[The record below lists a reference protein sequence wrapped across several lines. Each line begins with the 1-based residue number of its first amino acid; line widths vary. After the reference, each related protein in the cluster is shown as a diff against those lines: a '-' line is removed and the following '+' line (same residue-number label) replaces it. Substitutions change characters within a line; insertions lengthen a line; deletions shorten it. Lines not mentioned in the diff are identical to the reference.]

1 MHKPR
6 FLDQLAME
14 LGDRD
19 AFSVGFA
26 RGRRAFQPQH
36 VEPKWARDRDANI
49 KHIKLEVRLDFDAKK
64 ITGTAT
70 HRLSAIAGPLER
82 LEFDATELEIRAVRA
97 SAFRAGGEPASFE
110 SCDGKLR
117 IALPR
122 AIGTGEEIEIA
133 IDYAGQPRRG
143 LYFVGPDPEYPNKPR
158 QAWTQGEDEDS
169 RYWFPCY
176 DYPNNRTTSEIVAT
190 VPEQFTAISNGA
202 LVGTSSDA
210 TAKTRTFHWRH
221 DVPHS
226 AYLITLA
233 AGEFAMIEERAGS
246 VPVTYY
252 VAPGREDDAR
262 RAFGNTPKMIQ
273 FFERVIGVPYPYAK
287 YAQVAVSD
295 FIFGGMENTSATTQ
309 TDSTLHDARA
319 HLDFKSDP
327 LVAHELAHQ
336 WWGDLLTCRDWAHAW
351 LNEGFATY
359 FEALWCE
366 ENLGADEFAWNVRQ
380 DREGYLDED
389 ANHYRRPIVCN
400 RYRTP
405 IELFDRHLYEKGS
418 LVLHMIRRVSG
429 DDLFFKSLNLYCT
442 RHRGANVITQD
453 LQRAFEDT
461 TGRNLDFFFDQW
473 VYKEGHP
480 EIEVSSSFDDK
491 KKLLSV
497 TVKQTHKTG
506 DTIASA
512 FSFPVTIALMD
523 AQGRET
529 RHRVEIKDREQVFN
543 FVMDKAPKAV
553 RFDPE
558 HDILKTL
565 KHKRGREALETELR
579 HAPEA
584 IGRGAAARELGV
596 EGSPQ
601 ASAAIRDAMLTD
613 KFWGV
618 QADAAAALGTIR
630 TAAALDA
637 LLEGL
642 KLPHPKARRAVVR
655 ALGNF
660 RGDARAASA
669 LAGIVA
675 TGDASYFV
683 EAEAVLALGKT
694 RDERAFAH
702 LSEALGRDSY
712 LEVIR
717 THAIAGMAE
726 LRDERAIDIA
736 REFSAYGRPPRARVA
751 AVGALARFA
760 ALKDNRRAEILDF
773 MTPLADDREFMVRMR
788 IPSAFAEIGDPR
800 ALPALRRLADR
811 DLDGRVQRHASDA
824 IASIGEGRSRVEEG
838 QRLRED
844 LDKLRDDNKKLQERL
859 EKVEA
864 LARDKPVDQG

>member
-19 AFSVGFA
+19 AFSVAFA
-26 RGRRAFQPQH
+26 RGRRAFQPQY
-36 VEPKWARDRDANI
+36 VEAKWARDRAANI
-49 KHIKLEVRLDFDAKK
+49 KHIKLEVTLDFDAKK

-82 LEFDATELEIRAVRA
+82 LEFDASELDINAVRA
-97 SAFRAGGEPASFE
+97 GAGGEPASFE
-110 SCDGKLR
+110 TSDGKLR
-117 IALPR
+117 IALPL
-122 AIGTGEEIEIA
+122 ALGAGEEIEIA

-202 LVGTSSDA
+202 LVGTSSDGA
-210 TAKTRTFHWRH
+210 AKTRTFHWRH

-252 VAPGREDDAR
+252 FAPGREDDAR
-262 RAFGNTPKMIQ
+262 RAFGDTPKMIQ

-380 DREGYLDED
+380 DREAYLDED
-389 ANHYRRPIVCN
+389 TNHYRRPIVCN

-506 DTIASA
+506 DTIVSA

-523 AQGRET
+523 ADGRET

-584 IGRGAAARELGV
+584 IGRAAAARELGT
-596 EGSPQ
+596 EGSRQ
-601 ASAAIRDAMLTD
+601 ATVLLRDAMLTD

-630 TAAALDA
+630 TTAARDA

-660 RGDARAASA
+660 RGDAQAAAA

-675 TGDASYFV
+675 AGDESYFV

-811 DLDGRVQRHASDA
+811 DLDGRMQRHASDA

>member
-6 FLDQLAME
+6 FLDQLARE
-14 LGDRD
+14 LGDAD
-19 AFSVGFA
+19 AFTIVSA
-26 RGRRAFQPQH
+26 RGRRAFQPEH
-36 VEPKWARDRDANI
+36 VEAKWARDRAANI
-49 KHIKLEVRLDFDAKK
+49 SHIKLEVALDFEAKK
-64 ITGTAT
+64 ISGTAT

-82 LEFDATELEIRAVRA
+82 IEFDAAEMEIRAVRA
-97 SAFRAGGEPASFE
+97 GGEPATFE
-110 SCDGKLR
+110 TSDSKLR
-117 IALPR
+117 ISMPR
-122 AIGTGEEIEIA
+122 ALGAGEEIDIA
-133 IDYAGQPRRG
+133 IDYSAQPRRG
-143 LYFVGPDPEYPNKPR
+143 LYFVGPDAGYPNKNR

-176 DYPNNRTTSEIVAT
+176 DYPNNRTTSEVIAT
-190 VPEQFTAISNGA
+190 VPERFTAVSNGA
-202 LVGTSSDA
+202 LVGTTA
-210 TAKTRTFHWRH
+210 NAAAKTRTWHWRH

-226 AYLITLA
+226 AYLMTLA
-233 AGEFAMIEERAGS
+233 AGEFTLIEDRAGDT
-246 VPVTYY
+246 PVTYY
-252 VAPGREDDAR
+252 VAPGREEDAR

-319 HLDFKSDP
+319 HLDHKSDP

-366 ENLGADEFAWNVRQ
+366 ENLGADEFAWNMRQ
-380 DREGYLDED
+380 DREGYLDE
-389 ANHYRRPIVCN
+389 ASNHYRRPIVCN

-418 LVLHMIRRVSG
+418 LVLHMLRRITG
-429 DDLFFKSLNLYCT
+429 DHLFFKALNLYCT
-442 RHRGANVITQD
+442 RHRGGNVITQD
-453 LQRAFEDT
+453 LQRAFEET

-506 DTIASA
+506 DGIVSA
-512 FSFPVTIALMD
+512 FSFPVTIALRD
-523 AQGRET
+523 AEGRET
-529 RHRVEIKDREQVFN
+529 RHRVEIKEREHGFT
-543 FVMDKAPKAV
+543 FSLDKAPKAV

-558 HDILKTL
+558 YDILKTL

-584 IGRGAAARELGV
+584 IGRAAAARELGN

-601 ASAAIRDAMLTD
+601 ATAALRDAMLTD

-618 QADAAAALGTIR
+618 QSDAATALGAIR
-630 TAAALDA
+630 TNSARDA
-637 LLEGL
+637 LVEGL
-642 KLPHPKARRAVVR
+642 KLSHPKARRSVVR

-660 RGDARAASA
+660 RNDEHAASA
-669 LAGIVA
+669 LADVVA
-675 TGDASYFV
+675 KGDESYFV
-683 EAEAVLALGKT
+683 EAEAVLSLGKT
-694 RDERAFAH
+694 RDERAFPH
-702 LSEALGRDSY
+702 LTDALKRESY
-712 LEVIR
+712 LDVIR
-717 THAIAGMAE
+717 THAIAAMAE

-736 REFSAYGRPPRARVA
+736 RDFSAYGRPARARVA

-760 ALKDNRRAEILDF
+760 ALKDNRRAELLDF

-788 IPSAFAEIGDPR
+788 IPSAFAEIGDTR
-800 ALPALRRLADR
+800 AIPALRRLADR
-811 DLDGRVQRHASDA
+811 DLDGRIQRHANDA
-824 IASIGEGRSRVEEG
+824 IASISEGRTRVEEG
-838 QRLRED
+838 NRLRD
-844 LDKLRDDNKKLQERL
+844 DIDKLRDDNKKLQERI
-859 EKVEA
+859 EKIEA
-864 LARDKPVDQG
+864 IGRDKPA

>member
-596 EGSPQ
+596 EGDLAADLGSP
-601 ASAAIRDAMLTD
+601 ASDL
-613 KFWGV
+613 V
-618 QADAAAALGTIR
+618 TIWW
-630 TAAALDA
+630 
-637 LLEGL
+637 
-642 KLPHPKARRAVVR
+642 
-655 ALGNF
+655 
-660 RGDARAASA
+660 
-669 LAGIVA
+669 
-675 TGDASYFV
+675 
-683 EAEAVLALGKT
+683 
-694 RDERAFAH
+694 
-702 LSEALGRDSY
+702 
-712 LEVIR
+712 
-717 THAIAGMAE
+717 
-726 LRDERAIDIA
+726 
-736 REFSAYGRPPRARVA
+736 
-751 AVGALARFA
+751 
-760 ALKDNRRAEILDF
+760 
-773 MTPLADDREFMVRMR
+773 
-788 IPSAFAEIGDPR
+788 
-800 ALPALRRLADR
+800 
-811 DLDGRVQRHASDA
+811 DGRV
-824 IASIGEGRSRVEEG
+824 
-838 QRLRED
+838 
-844 LDKLRDDNKKLQERL
+844 
-859 EKVEA
+859 
-864 LARDKPVDQG
+864 

>member
-19 AFSVGFA
+19 AFSVAFA

-36 VEPKWARDRDANI
+36 VEAKWARDRAANI
-49 KHIKLEVRLDFDAKK
+49 KHIKLEVTLDFDAKK

-82 LEFDATELEIRAVRA
+82 LEFDAAELAINAV
-97 SAFRAGGEPASFE
+97 RAGGEPATFE
-110 SCDGKLR
+110 TADGKLR

-122 AIGTGEEIEIA
+122 ALGTGEEIEIA

-143 LYFVGPDPEYPNKPR
+143 LYFVGPDLEYPNKPR

-389 ANHYRRPIVCN
+389 ANHYRRAIVCN

-418 LVLHMIRRVSG
+418 LVLHMLRRVSG

-453 LQRAFEDT
+453 LQHAFEDT

-480 EIEVSSSFDDK
+480 EIEVSSAFDDK

-506 DTIASA
+506 DTIVSA

-523 AQGRET
+523 AQGLET
-529 RHRVEIKDREQVFN
+529 RHRVEIKDREQVFH

-558 HDILKTL
+558 HDDPENPQAQARTRGARNRTAPRSRSDRPRRSRSRARHRRQPASRRGTPRRDAQRQVLGRAGRCSHGTRHNSHDRRPRRAARRTQAAASQGAARRRARARQFSRRRSSGVCACRHRRHRRRKL
-565 KHKRGREALETELR
+565 LCRGRGG
-579 HAPEA
+579 P
-584 IGRGAAARELGV
+584 
-596 EGSPQ
+596 
-601 ASAAIRDAMLTD
+601 
-613 KFWGV
+613 
-618 QADAAAALGTIR
+618 R
-630 TAAALDA
+630 TGQD
-637 LLEGL
+637 
-642 KLPHPKARRAVVR
+642 ARRAR
-655 ALGNF
+655 L
-660 RGDARAASA
+660 RG
-669 LAGIVA
+669 VC
-675 TGDASYFV
+675 
-683 EAEAVLALGKT
+683 
-694 RDERAFAH
+694 
-702 LSEALGRDSY
+702 
-712 LEVIR
+712 
-717 THAIAGMAE
+717 
-726 LRDERAIDIA
+726 
-736 REFSAYGRPPRARVA
+736 P
-751 AVGALARFA
+751 
-760 ALKDNRRAEILDF
+760 
-773 MTPLADDREFMVRMR
+773 
-788 IPSAFAEIGDPR
+788 
-800 ALPALRRLADR
+800 RRLGATR
-811 DLDGRVQRHASDA
+811 IS
-824 IASIGEGRSRVEEG
+824 
-838 QRLRED
+838 
-844 LDKLRDDNKKLQERL
+844 K
-859 EKVEA
+859 
-864 LARDKPVDQG
+864 

>member
-14 LGDRD
+14 LGERE
-19 AFSVGFA
+19 AFTVAFA
-26 RGRRAFQPQH
+26 RGRRAFQPEH
-36 VEPKWARDRDANI
+36 VEAKWARDRAANI
-49 KHIKLEVRLDFDAKK
+49 DHIKLEVALDFDAKK
-64 ITGTAT
+64 ISGTAT

-82 LEFDATELEIRAVRA
+82 LEFDAAELEIRAVRA
-97 SAFRAGGEPASFE
+97 GGEPATFE
-110 SCDGKLR
+110 TADGKLR

-122 AIGTGEEIEIA
+122 ALGAGEEIEIA

-143 LYFVGPDPEYPNKPR
+143 LYFVGPDAGYPNKPR

-176 DYPNNRTTSEIVAT
+176 DYPNERTTSEVIAT
-190 VPEQFTAISNGA
+190 VPEKFTAISNGA
-202 LVGTSSDA
+202 LIGTSSNA
-210 TAKTRTFHWRH
+210 AAKSRTFHWRH

-226 AYLITLA
+226 SYLITLA
-233 AGEFAMIEERAGS
+233 AGEFTLIEERAGS

-273 FFERVIGVPYPYAK
+273 FFERAIGVPYPYAK

-319 HLDFKSDP
+319 HLDFKSDG

-389 ANHYRRPIVCN
+389 SNRYRRPIVCN
-400 RYRTP
+400 RYRVP

-418 LVLHMIRRVSG
+418 LVLHMLRRLTG

-442 RHRGANVITQD
+442 RHRGGNVITQD

-506 DTIASA
+506 DTIANA

-523 AQGRET
+523 AEGRET
-529 RHRVEIKDREQVFN
+529 RHRVELKEREQGFT
-543 FVMDKAPKAV
+543 FVADKAPKAV

-579 HAPEA
+579 HATEA
-584 IGRGAAARELGV
+584 IGRAAAARELGT
-596 EGSPQ
+596 EGSRQ
-601 ASAAIRDAMLTD
+601 ATAALREAMLAD

-618 QADAAAALGTIR
+618 QADAATALGTIR
-630 TAAALDA
+630 TTAALDA

-642 KLPHPKARRAVVR
+642 KLPHPKARRAIVR

-660 RGDARAASA
+660 RGDTRAASA
-669 LAGIVA
+669 LADIVGA
-675 TGDASYFV
+675 GDESYFV

-694 RDERAFAH
+694 RDDRAFAH
-702 LSEALGRDSY
+702 LSEALKRDSY

-726 LRDERAIDIA
+726 LRDERAIDVA
-736 REFSAYGRPPRARVA
+736 RGFSAYGRPPRARVA
-751 AVGALARFA
+751 AVGTLARFA
-760 ALKDNRRAEILDF
+760 ALRDDRRIEILDYIA
-773 MTPLADDREFMVRMR
+773 PLVDDHEFMMRMR
-788 IPSAFAEIGDPR
+788 LPSALAEVGDPR
-800 ALPALRRLADR
+800 ALPALHRLADR
-811 DLDGRVQRHASDA
+811 DLDGRIQRHANDA
-824 IASIGEGRSRVEEG
+824 IASISEGRSRIEEG

-844 LDKLRDDNKKLQERL
+844 IDKLRDDNKKLQERL

-864 LARDKPVDQG
+864 LARDKPA

>member
-233 AGEFAMIEERAGS
+233 AGEFAMIEERAGT

-262 RAFGNTPKMIQ
+262 RAFGNTPKMIE